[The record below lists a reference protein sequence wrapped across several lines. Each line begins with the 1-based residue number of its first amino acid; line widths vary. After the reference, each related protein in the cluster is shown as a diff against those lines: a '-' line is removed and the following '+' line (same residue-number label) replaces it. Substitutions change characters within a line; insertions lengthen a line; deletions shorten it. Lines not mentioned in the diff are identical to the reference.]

1 MKKLALSL
9 VALMFATSVFAMN
22 FSVGA
27 KGNIGIATTIKS
39 VGDEAVED
47 ILPVFSGSIGGVF
60 GIQFTEMF
68 ALEPEVM
75 FHFGNG
81 YSTEGEDMLGR
92 TVKYSYNWT
101 TLEIPVMFKAKFAV
115 GNGKLALAIGPQFN
129 FLLGDIN
136 GKRELDGDTDTDSI
150 SADDLDMNIFTLGI
164 GAGVEYGLPVGPGD
178 LVFGIRWQMD
188 LTNVAK
194 NTDVPDDFKTEFRN
208 MAVLP
213 SVAYMIKL

>member
-27 KGNIGIATTIKS
+27 KGNIGIATTIQS
-39 VGDEAVED
+39 YDGEPAED

-60 GIQFTEMF
+60 GIQFTEVF

-81 YSTEGEDMLGR
+81 YSQEDEYAGKTE
-92 TVKYSYNWT
+92 KYSWTWT

-115 GNGKLALAIGPQFN
+115 GNGHFAVAVGPQFN

-136 GKRELDGDTDTDSI
+136 VKYECDGNTETDSY
-150 SADDLDMNIFTLGI
+150 SADGYNIFTLGI

-178 LVFGIRWQMD
+178 LVFGVRWQMD
-188 LTNVAK
+188 LTNVS
-194 NTDVPDDFKTEFRN
+194 DDSDWQLRN

-213 SVAYMIKL
+213 SVAYMFKL

>member
-27 KGNIGIATTIKS
+27 KGNIGIATTIQS
-39 VGDEAVED
+39 VDDEPVDD

-81 YSTEGEDMLGR
+81 FSTESDWMGK
-92 TVKYSYNWT
+92 TAKYFYTWT

-115 GNGKLALAIGPQFN
+115 GNGHFAVAVGPQFN

-136 GKRELDGDTDTDSI
+136 GKREWNGDTETDSI
-150 SADDLDMNIFTLGI
+150 SADDYKINTFTLGI

-178 LVFGIRWQMD
+178 LVFGVRWQMD
-188 LTNVAK
+188 LTNVK
-194 NTDVPDDFKTEFRN
+194 EDSDYQFRN

>member
-27 KGNIGIATTIKS
+27 KGNIGIATTIQS
-39 VGDEAVED
+39 IDDEPVED

-81 YSTEGEDMLGR
+81 FSQEFAMGLETAKGSL
-92 TVKYSYNWT
+92 SWT

-115 GNGKLALAIGPQFN
+115 GDGHFAVAVGPQFN

-136 GKRELDGDTDTDSI
+136 RKVEIDGDTETDSY
-150 SADDLDMNIFTLGI
+150 SAADYKINTFTLGI

-178 LVFGIRWQMD
+178 LVFGVRWQMD
-188 LTNVAK
+188 LTNVK
-194 NTDVPDDFKTEFRN
+194 EDSDYQFRN

>member
-27 KGNIGIATTIKS
+27 KGNIGIATTIQSYDGEPK
-39 VGDEAVED
+39 ED

-81 YSTEGEDMLGR
+81 FSQEGDLGGK
-92 TVKYSYNWT
+92 TAKFSYTWT

-115 GNGKLALAIGPQFN
+115 GNGHFAVAVGPQFN

-136 GKRELDGDTDTDSI
+136 GKLEWNGDTETDSI
-150 SADDLDMNIFTLGI
+150 SADEMGFNTFTLGI

-178 LVFGIRWQMD
+178 LVFGVRWQMD
-188 LTNVAK
+188 VTNVAEDL
-194 NTDVPDDFKTEFRN
+194 NYQFKN